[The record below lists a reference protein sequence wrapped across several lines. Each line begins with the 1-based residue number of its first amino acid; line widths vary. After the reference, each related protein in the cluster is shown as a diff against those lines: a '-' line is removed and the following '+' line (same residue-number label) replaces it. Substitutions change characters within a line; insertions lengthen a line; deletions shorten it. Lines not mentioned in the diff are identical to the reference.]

1 MLKFI
6 PASELK
12 KSYQVNGHFYTVTL
26 ENKEFLDCR
35 SVLEITEKE
44 STPSDINALSNKNPD
59 AIFIMMN
66 PGSSTPIKSV
76 NNTIARKDINKLKV
90 SLVPT
95 KPDVTQ
101 YQVMRVMHYCKWSHV
116 RVLNISDM
124 RDPKSGKFT
133 ERFIDI
139 EKRTNFIE
147 HSIFSY
153 QRSSEL
159 KSKLTA
165 NSNIH
170 IICAWGVSTDLD
182 PLINRC
188 LKKVNINH
196 VKGLLKQNSNDKYFH
211 PLPTLQKD
219 KELWVNN
226 MVTLL
231 KSNKTLE
238 RNS

>member
-12 KSYQVNGHFYTVTL
+12 KSYQVSGHFYTVEL
-26 ENKEFLDCR
+26 ENKELLDCR

-66 PGSSTPIKSV
+66 PGSSTPIKCV
-76 NNTIARKDINKLKV
+76 NNTIARKDINKLKI

-101 YQVMRVMHYCKWSHV
+101 YQVMRVMHYCEWSHV
-116 RVLNISDM
+116 RVLNLSDM
-124 RDPKSGKFT
+124 RDPKSGKFI

-139 EKRTNFIE
+139 EKRTKFIE
-147 HSIFSY
+147 HSIFSDLRY
-153 QRSSEL
+153 SEL
-159 KSKLTA
+159 KSKLTKD
-165 NSNIH
+165 SNTH
-170 IICAWGVSTDLD
+170 IICAWGISTDFD

-188 LKKVNINH
+188 LQKVNTTQVI
-196 VKGLLKQNSNDKYFH
+196 GNSYDSRQCRTWDYYH
-211 PLPTLQKD
+211 PCLTLH
-219 KELWVNN
+219 LAYSAA
-226 MVTLL
+226 L
-231 KSNKTLE
+231 
-238 RNS
+238 

>member
-1 MLKFI
+1 LLKFI

-12 KSYQVNGHFYTVTL
+12 KSYQVNGHFYTVEL
-26 ENKEFLDCR
+26 ENNELLDCR

-76 NNTIARKDINKLKV
+76 NNTIARKDINKLII

-101 YQVMRVMHYCKWSHV
+101 YQVMRVMHYCNWSHV

-139 EKRTNFIE
+139 EKRTKFIE
-147 HSIFSY
+147 HSIFSDL
-153 QRSSEL
+153 RCSEL
-159 KSKLTA
+159 KSKLTK
-165 NSNIH
+165 NSNTH

-182 PLINRC
+182 PLIKRC
-188 LKKVNINH
+188 LQKVNTTQI
-196 VKGLLKQNSNDKYFH
+196 KGLLKQNSSDKYFH

-226 MVTLL
+226 MVKLL

-238 RNS
+238 L